1 MHLFRND
8 MLSVLVSVFFDQL
21 VQIIHAFLSEGVG
34 RRIWAC
40 SKEGLAS
47 IPEEASP
54 IVKGVLSQGDLTL

>member
-1 MHLFRND
+1 MCMHLFRDD

-34 RRIWAC
+34 RRIRAC

-47 IPEEASP
+47 ILKKPVPLSKESP
-54 IVKGVLSQGDLTL
+54 HNEI